1 MLPISLNGIGIREG
15 TQVALFTGILGIPA
29 PVVLS
34 AGLLGYIPLLFQ
46 AMQGAI
52 VLLTYKKL

>member
-1 MLPISLNGIGIREG
+1 VREG
-15 TQVALFTGILGIPA
+15 VQVALFTGILGIPA

-46 AMQGAI
+46 ALQGAV
-52 VLLTYKKL
+52 VLLAAKNNTLPKK

>member
-1 MLPISLNGIGIREG
+1 MVPISLNGIGVREG

-46 AMQGAI
+46 AAQGAI
-52 VLLTYKKL
+52 VLLAKKK